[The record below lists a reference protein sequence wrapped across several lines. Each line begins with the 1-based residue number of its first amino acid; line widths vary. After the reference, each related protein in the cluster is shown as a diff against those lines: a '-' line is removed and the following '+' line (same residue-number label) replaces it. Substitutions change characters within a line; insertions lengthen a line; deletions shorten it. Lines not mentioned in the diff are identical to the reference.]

1 MSTTG
6 QILSREEVSALVEAM
21 QSGGVDTSS
30 TEISSSAVQP
40 YSLIANDTTS
50 HAAYV
55 SAMNVMVDS

>member
-30 TEISSSAVQP
+30 AEVSSSAVQP
-40 YSLIANDTTS
+40 YSLIANDS
-50 HAAYV
+50 SGVVCSRYFV
-55 SAMNVMVDS
+55 KRSR